1 MKIFTAV
8 KIISIRSCAEC
19 SLFFTQF
26 QMFLFLGPKTWS
38 CAKCLYPY
46 GDPHELMT
54 HIPTCPK
61 LQSSSEAKSNE
72 TTPNNQANIFY
83 KCNNCVLTFSS
94 EEEIKVTSK
103 E

>member
-1 MKIFTAV
+1 
-8 KIISIRSCAEC
+8 
-19 SLFFTQF
+19 
-26 QMFLFLGPKTWS
+26 MFLFLGPKTWS

-72 TTPNNQANIFY
+72 TTANNQANIFY

-94 EEEIKVTSK
+94 EDEIKVTSK